1 MLLKW
6 AGNSAFV
13 EGETRDCGEETG
25 VERPT
30 MDGAGGKGLEA
41 EAAAAS

>member
-1 MLLKW
+1 MLPKR
-6 AGNSAFV
+6 AGNSAFG

-30 MDGAGGKGLEA
+30 MDEAGDKGLEA